1 MAKPQRSQSRASI
14 RRGVYRE
21 LAEGRYSALI
31 IAVGYRVLDAFDT
44 GLNGML
50 GTGQQ
55 VDDPSNRRNDTD
67 DRKNKNNRD
76 NPRGITSEI
85 HKKVFHRILLQ
96 SIAHGTLRARP
107 GFNAAMA
114 DSSFD
119 LVVIGGGVAGLTATA
134 LAARA
139 GARVFLAEH
148 HNVPGG
154 CASFFQRDGYR
165 FDVGATVVNGFGPRG
180 IHRRVFDT
188 LGASIAATP
197 LEPAMLVH
205 LPGVRIAR
213 YGDARWRDERI
224 AAFGERFEAFWEAQE
239 RIADRVW
246 DFAARLPTLP
256 ADFASAL
263 HLARI
268 FRPRDL
274 ALLRYQGQSIARL
287 LPHDASPEM
296 RAFID
301 LQLLIT
307 AQTSAGETDLAFGAA
322 ALDIAREGTYHLEGG
337 IATIATV
344 LARAIRRFGGTI
356 SYRTD
361 VARILVDRRGFRGVD
376 LADGRTISARNAV
389 AAIPYE
395 NVLQLLGR
403 TPDPS
408 SRTAQRWSAVTAYAG
423 LEAGELPDD
432 FPLHHQVLLD
442 PQAPLGDANSL
453 FISLSAPGER
463 GRARNGGRAVTI
475 STHAD
480 PLRWEQ
486 AYSAGRG
493 AELQRA
499 YAQRMLAGLERAAGK
514 RIAPSFFELGTP
526 RTFERYTLRYRG
538 LVGGTPQRI
547 ESANLRARSH
557 DSGIAGLTL
566 CGDTIF
572 PGQSTVGV
580 TLSAINA
587 VRPFGVD
594 FSKLSASA
602 SVAAGRPVS
611 DSASALALRATIP

>member
-1 MAKPQRSQSRASI
+1 M
-14 RRGVYRE
+14 
-21 LAEGRYSALI
+21 
-31 IAVGYRVLDAFDT
+31 GYRVLDVFHSRF
-44 GLNGML
+44 NGML
-50 GTGQQ
+50 GAGQQ
-55 VDDPSNRRNDTD
+55 VDDPANRRNDTD
-67 DRKNKNNRD
+67 DGKNKDDRHR
-76 NPRGITSEI
+76 PSGVAGEI
-85 HKKVFHRILLQ
+85 HEKVFHRSLLQ
-96 SIAHGTLRARP
+96 TIACGTLQAAP

-119 LVVIGGGVAGLTATA
+119 LVVIGGGVAGLTAAA

-180 IHRRVFDT
+180 IHRRVFET
-188 LGASIAATP
+188 LGASVAARP
-197 LEPAMLVH
+197 LDPAMLVH
-205 LPGVRIAR
+205 LPGMQIAR
-213 YGDARWRDERI
+213 YGDARWRSERI
-224 AAFGERFEAFWEAQE
+224 AAFGERYEPFWEAQE

-246 DFAARLPTLP
+246 DFAARLPALP
-256 ADFASAL
+256 ADLVSCL

-274 ALLRYQGQSIARL
+274 TLLRHQGRALARL
-287 LPHDASPEM
+287 LPGDASAEL

-307 AQTSAGETDLAFGAA
+307 AQASACETDLAFGAA
-322 ALDIAREGTYHLEGG
+322 ALDIAREGTFHLEGG
-337 IATIATV
+337 IATIATA

-361 VARILVDRRGFRGVD
+361 VTRIR
-376 LADGRTISARNAV
+376 ADGGTFAGIDLSDGRSIAARGAV

-395 NVLQLLGR
+395 NVLQLLGK
-403 TPDPS
+403 TPPP
-408 SRTAQRWSAVTAYAG
+408 TARAGQRWSAVTAYVGIAAG
-423 LEAGELPDD
+423 HIPDD

-442 PQAPLGDANSL
+442 QRAPLGDANSL
-453 FISLSAPGER
+453 FISLSAPEER
-463 GRARNGGRAVTI
+463 GRARNGGRAITI

-480 PLRWEQ
+480 PQRWEQ
-486 AYSAGRG
+486 AYRAGN
-493 AELQRA
+493 ASELQRT
-499 YAQRMLAGLERAAGK
+499 YARKMLEGLERATGK
-514 RIAPSFFELGTP
+514 HIAPSIFELGTP

-538 LVGGTPQRI
+538 LVGGTPQSI
-547 ESANLRARSH
+547 ASANLRARSH
-557 DSGIAGLTL
+557 RSEIKGLTL

-587 VRPFGVD
+587 VRPFGVN
-594 FSKLSASA
+594 FSALSASA
-602 SVAAGRPVS
+602 SGAAGRPVS